1 MYGLL
6 RGDNQDEDAYWQAMF
21 NNFTILDL
29 KNKGLLIEAEDLLIA
44 ATVVRHKTKLA
55 TGNIRHFSRVM
66 GLGLLGD
73 EGLELL

>member
-1 MYGLL
+1 
-6 RGDNQDEDAYWQAMF
+6 MF
-21 NNFTILDL
+21 NNFTILDFDSSCAASAAKIYLDL

-44 ATVVRHKTKLA
+44 ATDVRRQTKLA